1 MLFKY
6 KAVNEKGEGKEG
18 SIDAPS
24 KDGAILALQKRGFI
38 VLSVLGEEEKKSI
51 FKMAFFERVP
61 VKDVVILS
69 RQIATLFGAQ
79 VSALKAFTML
89 SANVENKLLSR
100 KLVQITDD
108 IQSGVPISG
117 ALGKH
122 PDVFSDFYVNMVK
135 AGEESGQ
142 LNPAF
147 ICVA

>member
-6 KAVNEKGEGKEG
+6 KSVNDKGESKEG
-18 SIDAPS
+18 SIEAPN
-24 KDGAILALQKRGFI
+24 KDSAVSWLQKRGLI
-38 VLSVLGEEEKKSI
+38 VLSVVGEEEKKSV
-51 FKMAFFERVP
+51 FQMSFLERVP

-69 RQIATLFGAQ
+69 RQIATLFEAQ

-100 KLVQITDD
+100 KLIQVTED

-135 AGEESGQ
+135 AGEESGKR
-142 LNPAF
+142 NPAF